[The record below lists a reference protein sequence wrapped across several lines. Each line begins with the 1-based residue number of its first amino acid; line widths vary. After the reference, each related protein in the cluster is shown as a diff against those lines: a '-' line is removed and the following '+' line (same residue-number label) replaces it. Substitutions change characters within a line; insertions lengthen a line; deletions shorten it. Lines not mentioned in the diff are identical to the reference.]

1 MKVIIYVEGA
11 SDKAA
16 LEALL
21 APLIAAKSQQGI
33 SIEFFPV
40 KGSRNERGGD
50 AKKDLLT
57 KIPIKAV
64 NILKNDS
71 SAIVIALPDLY
82 PKNKGFVHETVQD
95 LERGIMD
102 KSAILVSS

>member
-1 MKVIIYVEGA
+1 MRVIIYVEGA

-21 APLIAAKSQQGI
+21 APLIAVKSQQGI
-33 SIEFFPV
+33 GIEFFPV

-57 KIPIKAV
+57 KVPIKAV
-64 NILKNDS
+64 NILKNNS
-71 SAIVIALPDLY
+71 SAIDFMMGLSKGRPD
-82 PKNKGFVHETVQD
+82 HIEW
-95 LERGIMD
+95 RG
-102 KSAILVSS
+102 VVN